1 MIIKEL
7 PKNVEFMSLGT
18 NCLMLYGGLLS
29 KSGPLDNILS
39 KSTTALESILNRT
52 YLKKF
57 LKSKIEIIN
66 CQKIIH
72 GLRKTHYFFKDL
84 DMTIMH
90 NEYNSRYQI
99 NHIKRLKTLYKALES
114 NNTIFYLSIPS
125 DYHVE
130 NFKQLLI
137 KYNLIDR
144 TIVITNIKYKDDFK
158 YVIPITMDR
167 CSDSESFNINLKEVK
182 DHLNTINCTN

>member
-1 MIIKEL
+1 
-7 PKNVEFMSLGT
+7 MSLGT
-18 NCLMLYGGLLS
+18 NCFMLYGGLLS

-39 KSTTALESILNRT
+39 NSTTALESILNRT

-66 CQKIIH
+66 YKKQSTGCE
-72 GLRKTHYFFKDL
+72 THYFFKDL
-84 DMTIMH
+84 DITILH
-90 NEYNSRYQI
+90 NKYNNRYQI

-114 NNTIFYLSIPS
+114 DNTMFYLSITS

-158 YVIPITMDR
+158 YVIPITTDR
-167 CSDSESFNINLKEVK
+167 YSDSEPFNINLKEIK